1 MPVLKRIHPNIDD
14 DIFNGFSKTKYDA
27 TQLRSITY
35 DFVSILRSDE
45 IIIGSKIYHYCVK
58 NYDNFGSVCYCCGKK
73 VNIKKANKQC
83 DHLVPII
90 NMMLYIKLSETTSS
104 GKLKNLLSNNLH
116 YIHVSCNNKKGN
128 CSLQE
133 LWRNCGTDFY
143 GNKALSIGGTS
154 INTSYSD
161 VDHVP
166 LSIYRE
172 TLGLNFNKQQYLKLL
187 CREKIARIL
196 RNISI
201 HRSVDINQRMNALTN
216 LNKKIVGIKEDA
228 KLYFSNTNA
237 ANLLI
242 NVSKMKN

>member
-1 MPVLKRIHPNIDD
+1 MVFQKQ
-14 DIFNGFSKTKYDA
+14 KYDA
-27 TQLRSITY
+27 LQLRSITY

-45 IIIGSKIYHYCVK
+45 INIGSKISHDCVK

-73 VNIKKANKQC
+73 VNIKTANKQC

-90 NMMLYIKLSETTSS
+90 NMMLYIKPSETTSS

-143 GNKALSIGGTS
+143 RNKALSIGGTS
-154 INTSYSD
+154 SNTSYSD

-187 CREKIARIL
+187 CREKNSK
-196 RNISI
+196 NI
-201 HRSVDINQRMNALTN
+201 
-216 LNKKIVGIKEDA
+216 KKYI
-228 KLYFSNTNA
+228 YS
-237 ANLLI
+237 
-242 NVSKMKN
+242 